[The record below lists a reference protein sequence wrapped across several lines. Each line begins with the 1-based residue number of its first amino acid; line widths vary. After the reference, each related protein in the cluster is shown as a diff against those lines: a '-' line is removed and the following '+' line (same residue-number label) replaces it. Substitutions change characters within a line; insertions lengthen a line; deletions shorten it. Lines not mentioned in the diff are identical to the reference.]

1 MTCSING
8 SLNMLNSK
16 ITPAGQSIEDESM
29 RIIDDEAGP
38 HAYTSQEWPVVQR
51 LIHTTA
57 DFEMNGL
64 AQFHPQ
70 AVRAGIDAMRA
81 GCPIFC
87 DVQMIRAGLSA
98 TDFAYFGVTHTQLI
112 DDEEVVAIA
121 RAENST
127 RAVQAVKKAH
137 RLGLIEGG
145 IVAIGNAPTAL
156 LEVMRLILD
165 EGVRPAL
172 VVGYPVGF
180 VSAAESKD
188 QLAAQNIVPWMV
200 IRGRKGGST
209 LVVAA
214 LRALYLLAK

>member
-1 MTCSING
+1 
-8 SLNMLNSK
+8 MLNAR
-16 ITPAGQSIEDESM
+16 ITPAGQTIEDESL

-38 HAYTSQEWPVVQR
+38 HACTLQEWPVVQR

-57 DFEMNGL
+57 DFDMNGL

-70 AVRAGIDAMRA
+70 AVEAGIGAIRAGR
-81 GCPIFC
+81 PIFC
-87 DVQMIRAGLSA
+87 DVQMIRAGLNA
-98 TDFAYFGVTHTQLI
+98 TDFAHFGVTHTQLI
-112 DDEEVVAIA
+112 DDEDVVAMA
-121 RAENST
+121 RSENST
-127 RAVQAVKKAH
+127 RAVQAVRKAH

-156 LEVMRLILD
+156 LEIVRLILD

-172 VVGYPVGF
+172 VIGYPVGF

-188 QLAAQNIVPWMV
+188 QLAAQNSVPWMI

-214 LRALYLLAK
+214 LRALYLLAKK